1 MAHCNAHVVMAASIN
16 VRARLAAELKR
27 LVRDAREWPMR
38 DRRRFRNL
46 LLDAVSSDAMP
57 MAELLLRAHD
67 DGLLRAF
74 PDRSAPRA
82 AWDAATARVVGDLQA
97 QRFVEPG
104 IARFVAE
111 SWAAALGPDIAPSA
125 RVATPR
131 PVVAPRQAPRPGV
144 GASAASSGGQR
155 AASTAAAAVSSAA
168 SMRAYRR
175 SNMTFLVVAVLFT
188 VLTILAFRQTGRVPA
203 EAAALRAATT
213 MPVPV
218 PAAADPP
225 TGPRADQSSVASGA
239 ASPQRA
245 ESGLPPAPESTAPT
259 IPADST
265 GAVTRAPVTVA
276 AAPVRST
283 DDIVLN
289 AGRVFE
295 GRVLSVRQQG
305 VIVKDEETGL
315 DFEIAKADI
324 DRIVTRD
331 GRVLRFGDDNI
342 PLLGD
347 DDDLTPMSHAGHY
360 RVRYAE
366 RWGTERAACG
376 DVARR
381 FAPGADVLIQH
392 LRGAPMLQLAFNNG
406 QRFNAA
412 VRADGLFETGASL
425 GALRGPDSSFVSTR
439 ISGRVSRGGVLH
451 GVARMSAV
459 RRDGLVLCDLAL
471 TITGERQPAR

>member
-1 MAHCNAHVVMAASIN
+1 M
-16 VRARLAAELKR
+16 
-27 LVRDAREWPMR
+27 
-38 DRRRFRNL
+38 
-46 LLDAVSSDAMP
+46 
-57 MAELLLRAHD
+57 
-67 DGLLRAF
+67 
-74 PDRSAPRA
+74 
-82 AWDAATARVVGDLQA
+82 
-97 QRFVEPG
+97 
-104 IARFVAE
+104 
-111 SWAAALGPDIAPSA
+111 
-125 RVATPR
+125 
-131 PVVAPRQAPRPGV
+131 
-144 GASAASSGGQR
+144 
-155 AASTAAAAVSSAA
+155 
-168 SMRAYRR
+168 
-175 SNMTFLVVAVLFT
+175 
-188 VLTILAFRQTGRVPA
+188 
-203 EAAALRAATT
+203 
-213 MPVPV
+213 
-218 PAAADPP
+218 
-225 TGPRADQSSVASGA
+225 
-239 ASPQRA
+239 
-245 ESGLPPAPESTAPT
+245 PPAPDSAAPA
-259 IPADST
+259 IPTDST
-265 GAVTRAPVTVA
+265 GAATRAPVTVA

>member
-1 MAHCNAHVVMAASIN
+1 MRLIGGFFTTVGGQARNNLAAINTTDGLAVAAFNPNANSQVNALALGGGTLYAGGSFTTVGGTTRN
-16 VRARLAAELKR
+16 RLAA
-27 LVRDAREWPMR
+27 
-38 DRRRFRNL
+38 F
-46 LLDAVSSDAMP
+46 
-57 MAELLLRAHD
+57 
-67 DGLLRAF
+67 
-74 PDRSAPRA
+74 
-82 AWDAATARVVGDLQA
+82 
-97 QRFVEPG
+97 
-104 IARFVAE
+104 
-111 SWAAALGPDIAPSA
+111 
-125 RVATPR
+125 
-131 PVVAPRQAPRPGV
+131 
-144 GASAASSGGQR
+144 
-155 AASTAAAAVSSAA
+155 
-168 SMRAYRR
+168 
-175 SNMTFLVVAVLFT
+175 
-188 VLTILAFRQTGRVPA
+188 
-203 EAAALRAATT
+203 
-213 MPVPV
+213 
-218 PAAADPP
+218 
-225 TGPRADQSSVASGA
+225 
-239 ASPQRA
+239 
-245 ESGLPPAPESTAPT
+245 
-259 IPADST
+259 
-265 GAVTRAPVTVA
+265 TVA